1 MINLSFKLR
10 YVYLVEMV
18 DTIDLKSI
26 SLVEYKFKSCN
37 KQIIRFIIQLVR
49 MCCS

>member
-1 MINLSFKLR
+1 MIVYKIEN
-10 YVYLVEMV
+10 VYLVEMV

-26 SLVEYKFKSCN
+26 SLAEYKFKSCN
-37 KQIIRFIIQLVR
+37 KQKRFIIQLVR